1 MPILQVAQRRL
12 WWLVLAGHH
21 SPNGAPPTPTQPTTT
36 MNTTTPFFAPVL
48 PLQLNEDQIAQ
59 LDAICLD
66 VTKQFFQKD
75 YAEKIIDT
83 LKHCRAYK
91 KGYFKTVADFR
102 HFNGIYHWVKSH
114 TTYSD
119 YVVFRKYL
127 QTLSGVY
134 RWHFA
139 TYQSITPYNYLHE
152 RIKIETHCEHC
163 GSLSKALIDRLIDA
177 NLWAV

>member
-75 YAEKIIDT
+75 YAEKIINPPASRFFFH
-83 LKHCRAYK
+83 LP
-91 KGYFKTVADFR
+91 V
-102 HFNGIYHWVKSH
+102 S
-114 TTYSD
+114 
-119 YVVFRKYL
+119 
-127 QTLSGVY
+127 
-134 RWHFA
+134 
-139 TYQSITPYNYLHE
+139 
-152 RIKIETHCEHC
+152 
-163 GSLSKALIDRLIDA
+163 
-177 NLWAV
+177 